1 MSKSITIDTTKRGL
15 PAVWESGGGYTSK
28 GGAVVITKPDGSKP
42 RAVYVRRGGHLA
54 SGDHAL
60 VVVREGYYLVRVGI
74 SRGDRS
80 SGSIEQIVETS
91 VKDIYG
97 ERFEASATVKVVNTF
112 SEGSWDKPLDAK
124 LEAAV
129 EAAFRKASIYHCR
142 SAVYI
147 DASERKP
154 ESAEARR
161 RREAEMAR
169 QDAAR
174 AKLRADKAAADAKAK
189 AEAEA
194 ASRAALPALMP
205 RLSTLVDRIVAV
217 RAADPNTSY
226 SELQLGD
233 SRFSFGWGLKDVLYT
248 DANLTTAER
257 TVSDWEEQL
266 AKRQQREAMIPQ
278 FETFGPRVEALGLTL
293 DFGQEKVNWSG
304 ESSWYGGFT
313 YDQEGLAAFES
324 DLVRKEEEAAKEV
337 RERAA
342 AEAKAKAEAEAAELG
357 LPQNVHIW
365 KRTGGATNCGMGWV
379 ITSGGFDRERDA
391 LENDNPR
398 RAARYDE
405 GYLVW
410 KQILLGELVLAWR
423 KAFTAAEHGFEVIH
437 LPEEGLTEAQLERVA
452 EIQQELEDTWS
463 SRRGLASGAPS
474 PSVGRGWGLGD
485 FETPPSNSE
494 VAYSTESV
502 DMETALQQL
511 QGKFGRNH

>member
-1 MSKSITIDTTKRGL
+1 MPKSITIDTTKRGL
-15 PAVWESGGGYTSK
+15 PSVWESGGGMTSR
-28 GGAVVITKPDGSKP
+28 GSATIIARPDGSKP
-42 RAVYVRRGGHLA
+42 RAVYIRRGGHLA
-54 SGDHAL
+54 CGEHAL
-60 VVVREGYYLVRVGI
+60 VAVRKGYYLVHASVR
-74 SRGDRS
+74 RGTRS
-80 SGSIEQIVETS
+80 GGRIERIVETS
-91 VKDIYG
+91 VTDVHG
-97 ERFEASATVKVVNTF
+97 ERFEATATAEVINTF

-129 EAAFRKASIYHCR
+129 EAAFGKASTYHNR
-142 SAVYI
+142 SAWYI
-147 DASERKP
+147 DTSERPAETP
-154 ESAEARR
+154 EQRR
-161 RREAEMAR
+161 RREAEMAK
-169 QDAAR
+169 QDAKR
-174 AKLRADKAAADAKAK
+174 AKLRADKAAADARAK

-205 RLSTLVDRIVAV
+205 RLSALVDRIVAV
-217 RAADPNTSY
+217 RAADPNTGY
-226 SELQLGD
+226 PELELGD
-233 SRFSFGWGLKDVLYT
+233 SRFSFGWGLKKAFYT
-248 DANLTTAER
+248 GANLAAAER
-257 TVSDWEEQL
+257 MVSGWEEQL

-278 FETFGPRVEALGLTL
+278 FEAFAPRIEALGLSL
-293 DFGQEKVNWSG
+293 NFGQEKATWSG
-304 ESSWYGGFT
+304 ESSWCGGFT
-313 YDQEGLAAFES
+313 YNQEGLAAFEA
-324 DLVRKEEEAAKEV
+324 DLVRKEEEAAEEARK
-337 RERAA
+337 RAA
-342 AEAKAKAEAEAAELG
+342 AEAKAKAEADAAERG
-357 LPQNVHIW
+357 LPQNVRIW
-365 KRTGGATNCGMGWV
+365 MRTGGATNCGMGWV
-379 ITSGGFDRERDA
+379 IGPDGMDRERDG